1 MIDQGAIGPMLIRP
15 LTNAA
20 DLAEWAMGEG
30 FADLR
35 PSAWHLS
42 VARIHKRPHPIQL
55 DSSPVALDPDRGR
68 TLARRGGLVALE
80 FGSHVLSDR
89 HETHRLAGATWD
101 FAIYRP
107 HVSFMVDDGR
117 DLRSARP
124 FSGPLM
130 FGPEIF
136 DISW

>member
-1 MIDQGAIGPMLIRP
+1 MLIRP

-20 DLAEWAMGEG
+20 DLAAWAEGEG

-42 VARIHKRPHPIQL
+42 VARVHKRPHPIQL
-55 DSSPVALDPDRGR
+55 DSSAVALDPDRGR
-68 TLARRGGLVALE
+68 TLTRWGGLVALQ
-80 FGSHVLSDR
+80 FRSRVLSDR
-89 HETHRLAGATWD
+89 HAAHRLAGATWD
-101 FAIYRP
+101 FAVYHP

-117 DLRSARP
+117 DLCRARP
-124 FSGPLM
+124 FDGPLM

-136 DISW
+136 DTGW